1 MSIREIDLAQFHDF
15 ARQQIAAGRGDVSL
29 TSLAEQWE
37 LRQQSGELTKLSSQQ
52 DSRVA
57 RARAYVDELA
67 RQQGVVQIRTADE
80 LRFEFLNSDAEFE
93 EFLAAVNAGRRDDHF
108 RDPLND

>member
-1 MSIREIDLAQFHDF
+1 MSIREIDLAQFNDF
-15 ARQQIAAGRGDVSL
+15 ARQQIAAGRGDVSM

-37 LRQQSGELTKLSSQQ
+37 RHQQSGGLIELSSQQ

-80 LRFEFLNSDAEFE
+80 LRFEFLNSDAELE